1 MKIYAQHDA
10 EGTIRSLI
18 TFDGPEGS
26 AMMLGQKPGVLFSEL
41 EGLKFKSGTPT
52 AEELRALAATHR
64 ISGASQ
70 KRTLEKK

>member
-1 MKIYAQHDA
+1 MKLYARHDA

-26 AMMLGQKPGVLFSEL
+26 AMMMGQKPGVLFSEI
-41 EGLKFKSGTPT
+41 GGFKFKSGTPT
-52 AEELRALAATHR
+52 AEELREFAATHR
-64 ISGASQ
+64 ISGAAQ